1 MTVMSKPLLIWLFV
15 SNWVI
20 SEKKY
25 SIIVLIVAFMFPRQF
40 IIKKTG
46 QLVLHLLFW
55 VGVLFFYTYFFGGN
69 RTNFSDTLKFSLF
82 LMPITIATTY
92 VSIYKLIPDY
102 LIPKRYWRFGLYS
115 IYTLIISVY
124 LLFIS
129 IFFSL
134 IYLSNFEYAEMNP
147 ATKNIIFI
155 ATAVYLVVVVVS
167 AFKLLK
173 LNFEHT
179 SRAKLL
185 ETKILDAQLK
195 LKEQELNY
203 LKMQI
208 HPHFLFN
215 TLNTMYGFALK
226 KADQTP
232 DMILKL
238 SNLLDYLLYQAEKPF
253 VLLTEE
259 IAHIKDYIELEKMR
273 FHDTLKVNTNISVD
287 SEAITIA
294 PMLLIPF
301 IENSF
306 KHGNIKN
313 GVLTISIEL
322 TASWEQIHFR
332 IINSNANHAP
342 SNQGIGLENIK
353 KRLELLYP
361 KTHELT
367 IRDTPDTFEVELLL
381 KPTNTHE

>member
-1 MTVMSKPLLIWLFV
+1 
-15 SNWVI
+15 
-20 SEKKY
+20 
-25 SIIVLIVAFMFPRQF
+25 
-40 IIKKTG
+40 
-46 QLVLHLLFW
+46 
-55 VGVLFFYTYFFGGN
+55 
-69 RTNFSDTLKFSLF
+69 
-82 LMPITIATTY
+82 MPTTIATTY
-92 VSIYKLIPDY
+92 VLSYKLIPDY
-102 LIPKRYWRFGLYS
+102 LITKKYWRFALYS
-115 IYTLIISVY
+115 VYTLIISVY
-124 LLFIS
+124 LLMLS

-134 IYLSNFEYAEMNP
+134 IYISDFEYDQMNP

-155 ATAVYLVVVVVS
+155 CTAVYLVVVIVS

-173 LNFEHT
+173 LNLEQASKT
-179 SRAKLL
+179 KVL

-238 SNLLDYLLYQAEKPF
+238 SNLLDYLLYQSEKPF
-253 VLLTEE
+253 VLLSEE

-273 FHDTLKVNTNISVD
+273 FNDTLNIQIHVSSSSD
-287 SEAITIA
+287 AITIA

-306 KHGNIKN
+306 KHGSIKN
-313 GVLTISIEL
+313 GVLTIDIEL
-322 TASWEQIHFR
+322 EANLEIINFR
-332 IINSNANHAP
+332 IKNSNSEGAATPH
-342 SNQGIGLENIK
+342 GIGLENIK
-353 KRLELLYP
+353 KRLEILYQN
-361 KTHELT
+361 THQLSIEDNT
-367 IRDTPDTFEVELLL
+367 NAFTVELQL
-381 KPTNTHE
+381 NTKGNA

>member
-1 MTVMSKPLLIWLFV
+1 M
-15 SNWVI
+15 
-20 SEKKY
+20 
-25 SIIVLIVAFMFPRQF
+25 
-40 IIKKTG
+40 
-46 QLVLHLLFW
+46 LHVLFW
-55 VGVLFFYTYFFGGN
+55 VGVLLFYTYFFGGT
-69 RTNFSDTLKFSLF
+69 RTNFNDTLKFSLF
-82 LMPITIATTY
+82 LMPTTVATTY

-115 IYTLIISVY
+115 LYTIIMSVY
-124 LLFIS
+124 LLFVS

-134 IYLSNFEYAEMNP
+134 IYLSNFEYSEMNP

-173 LNFEHT
+173 LNYDQA
-179 SRAKLL
+179 SKSKQL
-185 ETKILDAQLK
+185 ETKILDTQLK
-195 LKEQELNY
+195 LKEQELHY

-253 VLLTEE
+253 VLLSEE
-259 IAHIKDYIELEKMR
+259 IAHLKDYIALEKMR
-273 FHDTLKVNTNISVD
+273 FHDTLSVD
-287 SEAITIA
+287 LNIKTTSEDLTIA
-294 PMLLIPF
+294 PMLLLPF

-306 KHGNIKN
+306 KHGHIKN
-313 GVLTISIEL
+313 GVLAITIEL
-322 TASWEQIHFR
+322 TADWNDIHFR
-332 IINSNANHAP
+332 IMNSK
-342 SNQGIGLENIK
+342 SNQNTSSHGIGLENIK

-361 KTHELT
+361 NANEL
-367 IRDTPDTFEVELLL
+367 IINDTAHTFEIELHIT
-381 KPTNTHE
+381 PVTNNV